1 MAPILHFIEGGDSHR
16 CALIDN
22 ALVTLTVNNGWEG
35 IIIYGYIRDT
45 AIITKLPIG
54 IRTLNTHPQQSHKSH
69 EDPLK
74 IFNLTSI
81 N

>member
-1 MAPILHFIEGGDSHR
+1 MLEILTKWNYTDGFHQRHQRHHTHEQQNH

-54 IRTLNTHPQQSHKSH
+54 IRTLNTLPTK
-69 EDPLK
+69 P
-74 IFNLTSI
+74 
-81 N
+81 

>member
-54 IRTLNTHPQQSHKSH
+54 IRTLNTHPTK
-69 EDPLK
+69 P
-74 IFNLTSI
+74 
-81 N
+81 